1 MTNPT
6 PELGLYGMDMVYY
19 DMDMVYFVNP
29 FYRPLVDIFHGYT
42 STPIRIF

>member
-1 MTNPT
+1 MTTPT

-29 FYRPLVDIFHGYT
+29 FYRSLVDIFHDDT